1 MVQGLVCTKREHKKP
16 HIMDHFVRETFGFG
30 FYGIY
35 FLNLC
40 NNNL

>member
-1 MVQGLVCTKREHKKP
+1 MVHGLVCTKKEHKKA
-16 HIMDHFVRETFGFG
+16 HMNHFERETFGFG